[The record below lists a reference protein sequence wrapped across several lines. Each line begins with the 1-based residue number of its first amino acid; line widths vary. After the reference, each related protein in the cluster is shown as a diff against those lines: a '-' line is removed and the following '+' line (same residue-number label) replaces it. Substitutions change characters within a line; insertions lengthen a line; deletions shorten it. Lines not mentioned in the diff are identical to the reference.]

1 MKKKKI
7 SVTPSPTKKTTADP
21 EPNFTPPWPTRE
33 LPCRPSL
40 TRPLPAPKNEMH
52 IHFARLLKSL
62 FSDIVRQKPATVLQ
76 RNTRRFSLS
85 DIFDCAVNKRL
96 FGDFKNS
103 TWGGIKLK
111 DNKIEFIQ
119 VLDPFLTDDALNVNE
134 CASFRIRQGK
144 ALFSVRGV
152 DLGLKRIS
160 DETFTLIWACKEILE
175 LPKPCDFRLEEVKR
189 LEKRSA
195 GRSIT
200 LKAEKLT
207 TQTRQ
212 DIENAVALLGINNPE
227 NLKSRINKILGS
239 TNAKTNVDIHLPSSQ
254 VRSLKIKSAL
264 AQLFPPV
271 KTSRSRKK
279 TLPTQRT
286 ILERKKRLLEF
297 LADCS
302 SLDSYWTEIPAD
314 WWPNLREMDWNLAQ
328 LELSAETLMSL
339 WEKEGMPIRVF
350 NTLIA
355 ELPGWWQKKKRKTRS
370 EITTKKK
377 ESQGE
382 IGKIKVAS
390 RKLSRWGKKVKKT
403 LKNR

>member
-7 SVTPSPTKKTTADP
+7 SVTPTPAK
-21 EPNFTPPWPTRE
+21 EPAEKSEPIFTPPWPVKT
-33 LPCRPSL
+33 LPSRPNLSKFSPAAKGDL
-40 TRPLPAPKNEMH
+40 PL
-52 IHFARLLKSL
+52 HFARLLKSL
-62 FSDIVRQKPATVLQ
+62 FSDIVKQKPATVLQ

-85 DIFDCAVNKRL
+85 DIFDCAV

-111 DNKIEFIQ
+111 DNKIEFLQ

-175 LPKPCDFRLEEVKR
+175 LPKPCDFRLEEFKR

-207 TQTRQ
+207 TRTRQ

-286 ILERKKRLLEF
+286 IHERKKRLLEF

-370 EITTKKK
+370 EITTRKK
-377 ESQGE
+377 ETPGE